1 MIYQDL
7 TEKIIRAFYDVHDE
21 LGGGFLESVYENAL
35 MISIGGKGLGVHQQE
50 EIKVYFQ
57 GEVVGEFRADLIVE
71 NKVLVEL
78 KACKALNEA
87 HTAQILNY
95 LKATRMEVGLLV
107 NFGPKLE
114 FRRFV
119 NSP

>member
-7 TEKIIRAFYDVHDE
+7 TEIIIRAFYDVHDE
-21 LGGGFLESVYENAL
+21 LGEGFLESVYEIAL
-35 MISIGGKGLGVHQQE
+35 MISIGGKGLEVHQQE

-57 GEVVGEFRADLIVE
+57 GEVVGEFRADLIAE

-95 LKATRMEVGLLV
+95 PRPLEWRWLYWSILGQNL
-107 NFGPKLE
+107 NFEDL
-114 FRRFV
+114 
-119 NSP
+119 